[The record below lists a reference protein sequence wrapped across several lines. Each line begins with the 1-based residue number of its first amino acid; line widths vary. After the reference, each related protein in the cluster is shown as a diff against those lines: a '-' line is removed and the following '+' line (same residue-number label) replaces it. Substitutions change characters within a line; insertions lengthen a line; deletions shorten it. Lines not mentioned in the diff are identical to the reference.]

1 MKKEEIINC
10 CLNALDLFEVIPN
23 LKENKKYTRI
33 AKETRQTLLEVKKA
47 LKNNVPIKKI
57 TKYLKDYIQFVENT
71 YKTNER
77 NITFAHFCFRV
88 QRLIYS
94 IIKVLNGKV

>member
-1 MKKEEIINC
+1 MKKEDIITC

-23 LKENKKYTRI
+23 FKENKKYSRI
-33 AKETRQTLLEVKKA
+33 INETKQTLLEVKKA
-47 LKNNVPIKKI
+47 IKNNVSTKKI

-71 YKTNER
+71 YKTTTR
-77 NITFAHFCFRV
+77 DIYSAHFSFRI